1 MGMDGSGLSASDVL
15 AISGARDG
23 DGLFG
28 GGTSGGILALII
40 IFVLLF
46 GNGGFGGWGG
56 NGAVANYATQ
66 ADIQRGFD
74 TRTIVSKLDGITNGL
89 CDGFYAMNNSINGVN
104 MNTMQGFNSVNQGIC
119 NLGYE
124 QQSCCCQTNRNIDSL
139 KYENAQNTC
148 AIVNAIHADGEA
160 TRALMQQNTVQELR
174 DKLQERDNTISN
186 FLQTQNILG
195 SIGRYVTNPPCYQG
209 YMGYG
214 YGYNNFGCGCNS
226 GVTVA

>member
-1 MGMDGSGLSASDVL
+1 MAMDGSGLSASDVL
-15 AISGARDG
+15 ALTKDS

-28 GGTSGGILALII
+28 GGSSGGILALII

-46 GNGGFGGWGG
+46 GTGNGFGFSG
-56 NGAVANYATQ
+56 NGAVATQ

-74 TRTIVSKLDGITNGL
+74 TRTIVSKLDGISNGI
-89 CDGFYAMNNSINGVN
+89 CDLGYANANLINNVRFDA
-104 MNTMQGFNSVNQGIC
+104 MQGFNSVNQGIA

-124 QQSCCCQTNRNIDSL
+124 QQNCCCTTNRNIDSL

-160 TRALMQQNTVQELR
+160 TRALMQANTVQELR

-186 FLQTQNILG
+186 LVQNSTLLN
-195 SIGRYVTNPPCYQG
+195 SVGRFVLNPPCFQG
-209 YMGYG
+209 YNG
-214 YGYNNFGCGCNS
+214 YGYNTGYYGCGCNT

>member
-1 MGMDGSGLSASDVL
+1 MAMDGSGLSASDVL
-15 AISGARDG
+15 ALTKDS

-28 GGTSGGILALII
+28 GGSSGGILALII

-46 GNGGFGGWGG
+46 GTGSGFGFGG
-56 NGAVANYATQ
+56 NGAVATQ

-74 TRTIVSKLDGITNGL
+74 TRTIVSKLDGISNGI
-89 CDGFYAMNNSINGVN
+89 CDLGYANANLINNVRFDN
-104 MNTMQGFNSVNQGIC
+104 MQGFNSVNQGIA

-124 QQSCCCQTNRNIDSL
+124 QQNCCCTTNRNIDSL

-160 TRALMQQNTVQELR
+160 TRALMQANIVQELR

-186 FLQTQNILG
+186 LVQNSTLLNAV
-195 SIGRYVTNPPCYQG
+195 GRFVLNPPCYQG
-209 YMGYG
+209 YNGYG
-214 YGYNNFGCGCNS
+214 CNTGYYGCGCNT

>member
-1 MGMDGSGLSASDVL
+1 MAMDGNGLSVADAMAL
-15 AISGARDG
+15 ANGRDG

-28 GGTSGGILALII
+28 GCTSGGILALII

-46 GNGGFGGWGG
+46 GTGSGFGFGG
-56 NGAVANYATQ
+56 NGAVATQ

-74 TRTIVSKLDGITNGL
+74 TRTIVSKLDGITNGI
-89 CDGFYAMNNSINGVN
+89 CDASYANANLINNVRFD
-104 MNTMQGFNSVNQGIC
+104 TMQGFNSVNQGIA

-124 QQSCCCQTNRNIDSL
+124 QQNCCCTTNRNIDSL

-160 TRALMQQNTVQELR
+160 TRALMQANTVQELR

-186 FLQTQNILG
+186 FMQSQGLLTAL
-195 SIGRYVTNPPCYQG
+195 GRYVTNPPCYQG
-209 YMGYG
+209 YNGYG
-214 YGYNNFGCGCNS
+214 YGYGCGCNT

>member
-1 MGMDGSGLSASDVL
+1 MAMDGSGLSASDVL
-15 AISGARDG
+15 ALTKDN

-28 GGTSGGILALII
+28 GGSSGGILALII

-46 GNGGFGGWGG
+46 GTGSGFGFGG
-56 NGAVANYATQ
+56 NGAVATQ

-74 TRTIVSKLDGITNGL
+74 TRTIVSKLDGISNGICSL
-89 CDGFYAMNNSINGVN
+89 GYDQLNQMNGIN
-104 MNTMQGFNSVNQGIC
+104 MNVLQSANNIVQGIT

-124 QQSCCCQTNRNIDSL
+124 QQSCCCTTNRNIDNL

-160 TRALMQQNTVQELR
+160 TRALMQANTVQELR

-186 FLQTQNILG
+186 LVQNSTLLN
-195 SIGRYVTNPPCYQG
+195 SVGRFVLNPPCYQG
-209 YMGYG
+209 YNG
-214 YGYNNFGCGCNS
+214 YGYNTGYYGCGCNT

>member
-1 MGMDGSGLSASDVL
+1 MAMDGSGLSASDVL
-15 AISGARDG
+15 ALTKDS

-46 GNGGFGGWGG
+46 GTGNGFGFGG
-56 NGAVANYATQ
+56 NGAVATQ

-74 TRTIVSKLDGITNGL
+74 TRTIVSKLDGISNGI
-89 CDGFYAMNNSINGVN
+89 CDLGYANANLINNVRFDA
-104 MNTMQGFNSVNQGIC
+104 MQGFNSVNQGIA

-124 QQSCCCQTNRNIDSL
+124 QQNCCCTTNRNIDSL

-160 TRALMQQNTVQELR
+160 TRALMQANTVQELR

-186 FLQTQNILG
+186 LVQNSTLLN
-195 SIGRYVTNPPCYQG
+195 SVGRFVLNPPCYQG
-209 YMGYG
+209 YNG
-214 YGYNNFGCGCNS
+214 YGYNTGYYGCGCNT

>member
-1 MGMDGSGLSASDVL
+1 MAMDGSGLSVADAMAL
-15 AISGARDG
+15 ANGRDG

-46 GNGGFGGWGG
+46 GNGNGFGFGGCRE
-56 NGAVANYATQ
+56 NVATQ
-66 ADIQRGFD
+66 GEVQRSFN
-74 TRTIVSKLDGITNGL
+74 TNTIINKLDGITNGL
-89 CDGFYAMNNSINGVN
+89 CDGFYATNNSINGVN
-104 MNTMQGFNSVNQGIC
+104 MNTMQGFNSVNQGIA

-124 QQSCCCQTNRNIDSL
+124 QQNCCCTTNRNIDSL

-160 TRALMQQNTVQELR
+160 TRALMQANTVQELR

-186 FLQTQNILG
+186 LVQNSTLLN
-195 SIGRYVTNPPCYQG
+195 SVGRFVLNPPCFQG
-209 YMGYG
+209 YNG
-214 YGYNNFGCGCNS
+214 YGYNTGYYGCGCNT

>member
-1 MGMDGSGLSASDVL
+1 MAMDGSGLSVADAMAL
-15 AISGARDG
+15 ANGRDG

-46 GNGGFGGWGG
+46 GTGNGFGFGG
-56 NGAVANYATQ
+56 NGAVATQ

-74 TRTIVSKLDGITNGL
+74 TRTIVSKLDGISNGI
-89 CDGFYAMNNSINGVN
+89 CDLGYANANLINNVRFDG
-104 MNTMQGFNSVNQGIC
+104 MQGFNSVNQGI
-119 NLGYE
+119 NSLGYQM
-124 QQSCCCQTNRNIDSL
+124 QQCCCENLRANDSL

-160 TRALMQQNTVQELR
+160 TRALMQANTVQELR

-186 FLQTQNILG
+186 LVQNSTLLN
-195 SIGRYVTNPPCYQG
+195 SVGRFVLNPPCFQG
-209 YMGYG
+209 YNG
-214 YGYNNFGCGCNS
+214 YGYNTGYYGCGCNT

>member
-1 MGMDGSGLSASDVL
+1 MDGNGLSVADAMAL
-15 AISGARDG
+15 ANGRDG

-46 GNGGFGGWGG
+46 GTGNGFGFGG
-56 NGAVANYATQ
+56 NGAVATQ

-74 TRTIVSKLDGITNGL
+74 TRTIVSKLDGISNGI
-89 CDGFYAMNNSINGVN
+89 CDLGYANANLINNVRFDG
-104 MNTMQGFNSVNQGIC
+104 MQGFNSINQGI
-119 NLGYE
+119 NSLGYQM
-124 QQSCCCQTNRNIDSL
+124 QQCCCENLRANDSL

-160 TRALMQQNTVQELR
+160 TRALMQANTVQELR

-186 FLQTQNILG
+186 LVQNSTLLN
-195 SIGRYVTNPPCYQG
+195 SVGRFVLNPPCYQG
-209 YMGYG
+209 YNG
-214 YGYNNFGCGCNS
+214 YGYNTGYYGCGCNT

>member
-1 MGMDGSGLSASDVL
+1 MAMDGNGLSVADAMAL
-15 AISGARDG
+15 ANGRDG

-46 GNGGFGGWGG
+46 GTGSGFGFGGGRE
-56 NGAVANYATQ
+56 NVATQ
-66 ADIQRGFD
+66 GEVQRSFD
-74 TRTIVSKLDGITNGL
+74 TNTIINKLDGITNGL
-89 CDGFYAMNNSINGVN
+89 CDGFYATNSSINGVN
-104 MNTMQGFNSVNQGIC
+104 MNTMQGFNSVNQGIA

-124 QQSCCCQTNRNIDSL
+124 QQNCCCTTNRNIDSL

-160 TRALMQQNTVQELR
+160 TRALMQANTVQELR

-186 FLQTQNILG
+186 LVQNSTLLNAV
-195 SIGRYVTNPPCYQG
+195 GRFVLNPPCYQG
-209 YMGYG
+209 YNGYG
-214 YGYNNFGCGCNS
+214 YGYGCGCNT

>member
-1 MGMDGSGLSASDVL
+1 MAMDGSGLSASDVL
-15 AISGARDG
+15 ALTKDS

-28 GGTSGGILALII
+28 GGSSGGILALII

-46 GNGGFGGWGG
+46 GTGSGFGFGG
-56 NGAVANYATQ
+56 NGAVATQ

-74 TRTIVSKLDGITNGL
+74 TRTIVSKLDGITNGI
-89 CDGFYAMNNSINGVN
+89 CDASYANANLINNVRFD
-104 MNTMQGFNSVNQGIC
+104 TMQGFNSVNQGI
-119 NLGYE
+119 NSLGYQM
-124 QQSCCCQTNRNIDSL
+124 QQCCCENLRANDSL

-160 TRALMQQNTVQELR
+160 TRALMQANTVQELR

-186 FLQTQNILG
+186 FMQSQGLLNAL
-195 SIGRYVTNPPCYQG
+195 GRYVTNPPCYQG
-209 YMGYG
+209 YNGYG
-214 YGYNNFGCGCNS
+214 YGYGCGCNT

>member
-1 MGMDGSGLSASDVL
+1 MAMDGSGLSVADAMAL
-15 AISGARDG
+15 ANGRDG

-46 GNGGFGGWGG
+46 GTGNGFGFGG
-56 NGAVANYATQ
+56 NGAVATQ

-74 TRTIVSKLDGITNGL
+74 TRTIVSKLDGISNGI
-89 CDGFYAMNNSINGVN
+89 CDLGYANANLINNVRFDA
-104 MNTMQGFNSVNQGIC
+104 MQGFNSVNQGI
-119 NLGYE
+119 NSLGYQM
-124 QQSCCCQTNRNIDSL
+124 QQCCCENLRANDSL

-160 TRALMQQNTVQELR
+160 TRALMQANTVQELR

-186 FLQTQNILG
+186 LVQNSTLLN
-195 SIGRYVTNPPCYQG
+195 SVGRFVLNPPCYQG
-209 YMGYG
+209 YNG
-214 YGYNNFGCGCNS
+214 YGYNTGYYGCGCNT

>member
-1 MGMDGSGLSASDVL
+1 MAMDGSGLSASDVL
-15 AISGARDG
+15 ALTKDS

-56 NGAVANYATQ
+56 NGAAANYATQ

-89 CDGFYAMNNSINGVN
+89 CDGFYATNNSINGVN
-104 MNTMQGFNSVNQGIC
+104 MNTMQGFNSVNQGI
-119 NLGYE
+119 NSLGYQM
-124 QQSCCCQTNRNIDSL
+124 QQCCCENLRANDSL

-160 TRALMQQNTVQELR
+160 TRALMQANTVQELR

-186 FLQTQNILG
+186 FMQSQGLLTAL
-195 SIGRYVTNPPCYQG
+195 GRYVTNPPCYQG
-209 YMGYG
+209 YNGYG
-214 YGYNNFGCGCNS
+214 YGYGCGCNT

>member
-1 MGMDGSGLSASDVL
+1 MAMDGNGLSVADAMAL
-15 AISGARDG
+15 ANGRDG

-46 GNGGFGGWGG
+46 GTGSGFGFGGCRE
-56 NGAVANYATQ
+56 NVATQ
-66 ADIQRGFD
+66 GEVQRSFN
-74 TRTIVSKLDGITNGL
+74 TNTIINKLDGITNGL
-89 CDGFYAMNNSINGVN
+89 CDGFYATNNSINGVN
-104 MNTMQGFNSVNQGIC
+104 MNTMQGFNSVNQGIA

-124 QQSCCCQTNRNIDSL
+124 QQNCCCTTNRNIDSL

-160 TRALMQQNTVQELR
+160 TRALMQANTVQELR

-186 FLQTQNILG
+186 LVQNSTLLN
-195 SIGRYVTNPPCYQG
+195 SVGRFVLNPPCFQG
-209 YMGYG
+209 YNG
-214 YGYNNFGCGCNS
+214 YGYNTGYYGCGCNT

>member
-1 MGMDGSGLSASDVL
+1 MAMDGNGLSVADAMAL
-15 AISGARDG
+15 ANGKDS

-28 GGTSGGILALII
+28 GGSSGGILALII

-46 GNGGFGGWGG
+46 GTGNGFGFGG
-56 NGAVANYATQ
+56 NGAVATQ

-74 TRTIVSKLDGITNGL
+74 TRTIVSKLDGISNGI
-89 CDGFYAMNNSINGVN
+89 CDLGYANANLINNVRFDG
-104 MNTMQGFNSVNQGIC
+104 MQGFNSVNQGI
-119 NLGYE
+119 NSLGYQM
-124 QQSCCCQTNRNIDSL
+124 QQCCCENLRANDSL

-160 TRALMQQNTVQELR
+160 TRALMQANTVQELR

-186 FLQTQNILG
+186 LVQNSTLLN
-195 SIGRYVTNPPCYQG
+195 SVGRFVLNPPCFQG
-209 YMGYG
+209 YNG
-214 YGYNNFGCGCNS
+214 YGYNTGYYGCGCNT

>member
-1 MGMDGSGLSASDVL
+1 MAMDGNGLSVADAMAL
-15 AISGARDG
+15 ANGRDG

-46 GNGGFGGWGG
+46 GTGSGFGFGG
-56 NGAVANYATQ
+56 NGAVATQ

-74 TRTIVSKLDGITNGL
+74 TRTIVSKLDGITNGI
-89 CDGFYAMNNSINGVN
+89 CDASYANANLINNVRFD
-104 MNTMQGFNSVNQGIC
+104 TMQGFNSVNQGIA

-124 QQSCCCQTNRNIDSL
+124 QQNCCCTTNRNIDSL

-160 TRALMQQNTVQELR
+160 TRALMQANTVQELR

-186 FLQTQNILG
+186 FMQSQGLLNAL
-195 SIGRYVTNPPCYQG
+195 GRYVTNPPCYQG
-209 YMGYG
+209 YNGYG
-214 YGYNNFGCGCNS
+214 YGYGCGCNT

>member
-1 MGMDGSGLSASDVL
+1 MAMDGSGLSVADAMAL
-15 AISGARDG
+15 ANGRDG

-46 GNGGFGGWGG
+46 GNGNGFGFGG
-56 NGAVANYATQ
+56 NGAVATQ

-74 TRTIVSKLDGITNGL
+74 TRTIVSKLDGISNGI
-89 CDGFYAMNNSINGVN
+89 CDLGYANANLINNVRFDA
-104 MNTMQGFNSVNQGIC
+104 MQGFNSVNQGIA

-124 QQSCCCQTNRNIDSL
+124 QQNCCCTTNRNIDSL

-160 TRALMQQNTVQELR
+160 TRALMQANTVQELR

-195 SIGRYVTNPPCYQG
+195 NIGRYVVNPACPYN
-209 YMGYG
+209 YG
-214 YGYNNFGCGCNS
+214 YSNYGCNCVG

>member
-1 MGMDGSGLSASDVL
+1 MAMDGNGLSVADAMAL
-15 AISGARDG
+15 ANGRDG

-46 GNGGFGGWGG
+46 GTGSGFGFGG
-56 NGAVANYATQ
+56 NGAAATQ

-74 TRTIVSKLDGITNGL
+74 TRTIVSKLDGITNGI
-89 CDGFYAMNNSINGVN
+89 CDASYANANLINNVRFD
-104 MNTMQGFNSVNQGIC
+104 TMQGFNSVNQGIA

-124 QQSCCCQTNRNIDSL
+124 QQNCCCTTNRNIDSL

-160 TRALMQQNTVQELR
+160 TRALMQANTVQELR

-195 SIGRYVTNPPCYQG
+195 NIGRYVVNPACPYN
-209 YMGYG
+209 YG
-214 YGYNNFGCGCNS
+214 YSNYGCNCVG

>member
-1 MGMDGSGLSASDVL
+1 MAMDGNGLSVADAMAL
-15 AISGARDG
+15 ANGRDG

-46 GNGGFGGWGG
+46 GTGSGFGFGGSRE
-56 NGAVANYATQ
+56 NVATQ
-66 ADIQRGFD
+66 GEVQRSFD
-74 TRTIVSKLDGITNGL
+74 TNTIINKLDGITNGL
-89 CDGFYAMNNSINGVN
+89 CDGFYATNNIINGVN
-104 MNTMQGFNSVNQGIC
+104 MNTMQGFNSVNQGI
-119 NLGYE
+119 NSLGYQM
-124 QQSCCCQTNRNIDSL
+124 QQCCCENLRANDSL

-160 TRALMQQNTVQELR
+160 TRALMQANTVQELR

-186 FLQTQNILG
+186 FMQSQGLLNAL
-195 SIGRYVTNPPCYQG
+195 GRYVTNPPCYQG
-209 YMGYG
+209 YNGYG
-214 YGYNNFGCGCNS
+214 YGYGCGCNT

>member
-1 MGMDGSGLSASDVL
+1 MAMDGNGLSVADAMAL
-15 AISGARDG
+15 ANGRDG

-46 GNGGFGGWGG
+46 GTGSGFGFGGGRE
-56 NGAVANYATQ
+56 NVATQ
-66 ADIQRGFD
+66 GEVQRSFD
-74 TRTIVSKLDGITNGL
+74 TNTIINKLDGITNGI
-89 CDGFYAMNNSINGVN
+89 CDSSYANANLINNVRFD
-104 MNTMQGFNSVNQGIC
+104 TMQGFNSVNQGI
-119 NLGYE
+119 NSLGYQM
-124 QQSCCCQTNRNIDSL
+124 QQCCCENLRANDSL

-160 TRALMQQNTVQELR
+160 TRALMQANTVQELR

-186 FLQTQNILG
+186 FMQSQGLLTAL
-195 SIGRYVTNPPCYQG
+195 GRYVTNPPCYQG
-209 YMGYG
+209 YNGYG
-214 YGYNNFGCGCNS
+214 YGYGCGCNT

>member
-1 MGMDGSGLSASDVL
+1 MAMDGSGLSASDVL
-15 AISGARDG
+15 ALTKDS

-28 GGTSGGILALII
+28 GGSSGGILALII

-46 GNGGFGGWGG
+46 GTGSGFGFGG
-56 NGAVANYATQ
+56 NGAVATQ

-74 TRTIVSKLDGITNGL
+74 TRTIVSKLDGISNGI
-89 CDGFYAMNNSINGVN
+89 CDLGYANANLINNVRFDN
-104 MNTMQGFNSVNQGIC
+104 MQGFNSVNQGIA

-124 QQSCCCQTNRNIDSL
+124 QQSCCCTTNRNIDSL

-160 TRALMQQNTVQELR
+160 TRALMQANTVQELR

-186 FLQTQNILG
+186 LVQNSTLLNAV
-195 SIGRYVTNPPCYQG
+195 GRFVLNPPCYQG
-209 YMGYG
+209 YNG
-214 YGYNNFGCGCNS
+214 YGYNTGYYGCGCNT

>member
-1 MGMDGSGLSASDVL
+1 MAMDGNGLSVADAMAL
-15 AISGARDG
+15 ANGRDG

-46 GNGGFGGWGG
+46 GTGNGFGFGG
-56 NGAVANYATQ
+56 NGAVATQ

-74 TRTIVSKLDGITNGL
+74 TRTIVSKLDGISNGI
-89 CDGFYAMNNSINGVN
+89 CDLGYANANLINNVRFDG
-104 MNTMQGFNSVNQGIC
+104 MQGFNSINQGI
-119 NLGYE
+119 NSLGYQM
-124 QQSCCCQTNRNIDSL
+124 QQCCCENLRANDSL

-160 TRALMQQNTVQELR
+160 TRALMQANTVQELR

-186 FLQTQNILG
+186 LVQNSTLLN
-195 SIGRYVTNPPCYQG
+195 SVGRFVLNPPCYQG
-209 YMGYG
+209 YNG
-214 YGYNNFGCGCNS
+214 YGYNTGYYGCGCNT

>member
-1 MGMDGSGLSASDVL
+1 MAMDGSGLSASDVL
-15 AISGARDG
+15 ALTKDS

-28 GGTSGGILALII
+28 GGSSGGILALII

-46 GNGGFGGWGG
+46 GTGNGFGFGG
-56 NGAVANYATQ
+56 NGAVATQ

-74 TRTIVSKLDGITNGL
+74 TRTIVSKLDGISNGI
-89 CDGFYAMNNSINGVN
+89 CDLGYANANLINNVRFDG
-104 MNTMQGFNSVNQGIC
+104 MQGFNSVNQGIA

-124 QQSCCCQTNRNIDSL
+124 QQNCCCTTNRNIDSL

-160 TRALMQQNTVQELR
+160 TRALMQANTVQELR

-186 FLQTQNILG
+186 LVQNSTLLN
-195 SIGRYVTNPPCYQG
+195 SVGRFVLNPPCFQG
-209 YMGYG
+209 YNG
-214 YGYNNFGCGCNS
+214 YGYNTGYYGCGCNT

>member
-1 MGMDGSGLSASDVL
+1 MAMDGNGLSVADAMAL
-15 AISGARDG
+15 ANGRDG

-40 IFVLLF
+40 IFILLF
-46 GNGGFGGWGG
+46 GTGSGFGFGG
-56 NGAVANYATQ
+56 NGAAATQ

-74 TRTIVSKLDGITNGL
+74 TRTIVSKLDGITNGI
-89 CDGFYAMNNSINGVN
+89 CDASYANANLINNVRFD
-104 MNTMQGFNSVNQGIC
+104 TMQGFNSVNQGIA

-124 QQSCCCQTNRNIDSL
+124 QQNCCCTTNRNIDSL

-160 TRALMQQNTVQELR
+160 TRALMQANTVQELR

-186 FLQTQNILG
+186 FMQSQGLLTAL
-195 SIGRYVTNPPCYQG
+195 GRYVTNPPCYQG
-209 YMGYG
+209 YNGYG
-214 YGYNNFGCGCNS
+214 YGYGCGCNT

>member
-1 MGMDGSGLSASDVL
+1 MAMDGNGLSVADAMAL
-15 AISGARDG
+15 ANGKDS

-28 GGTSGGILALII
+28 GGSSGGILALII

-46 GNGGFGGWGG
+46 GTGNGFGFGG
-56 NGAVANYATQ
+56 NGAVATQ

-74 TRTIVSKLDGITNGL
+74 TRTIVSKLDGISNGI
-89 CDGFYAMNNSINGVN
+89 CDLGYANANLINNVRFDG
-104 MNTMQGFNSVNQGIC
+104 MQGFNSVNQGI
-119 NLGYE
+119 NSLGYQM
-124 QQSCCCQTNRNIDSL
+124 QQCCCENLRANDSL

-160 TRALMQQNTVQELR
+160 TRALMQANTVQELR

-186 FLQTQNILG
+186 LVQNSTLLN
-195 SIGRYVTNPPCYQG
+195 SVGRFVLNPPCYQG
-209 YMGYG
+209 YNG
-214 YGYNNFGCGCNS
+214 YGYNTGYYGCGCNT

>member
-1 MGMDGSGLSASDVL
+1 MAMDGNGLSVADAMAL
-15 AISGARDG
+15 ANGRDG

-46 GNGGFGGWGG
+46 GTGNGFGFGG
-56 NGAVANYATQ
+56 NGAVATQ

-74 TRTIVSKLDGITNGL
+74 TRTIVSKLDGISNGI
-89 CDGFYAMNNSINGVN
+89 CDLGYANANLINNVRFDG
-104 MNTMQGFNSVNQGIC
+104 MQGFNSVNQGI
-119 NLGYE
+119 NSLGYQM
-124 QQSCCCQTNRNIDSL
+124 QQCCCENLRANDSL

-160 TRALMQQNTVQELR
+160 TRALMQANTVQELR

-186 FLQTQNILG
+186 LVQNSTLLN
-195 SIGRYVTNPPCYQG
+195 SVGRFVLNTPCYQG
-209 YMGYG
+209 YNGYG
-214 YGYNNFGCGCNS
+214 YHTGYYGCGCNT

>member
-1 MGMDGSGLSASDVL
+1 MAMDGNGLSVADAMAL
-15 AISGARDG
+15 ANGKDS

-28 GGTSGGILALII
+28 GGSSGGILALII

-46 GNGGFGGWGG
+46 STGSGFGFGG
-56 NGAVANYATQ
+56 NGAVATQ

-74 TRTIVSKLDGITNGL
+74 TRTIVSKLDGISNGI
-89 CDGFYAMNNSINGVN
+89 CDLGYANANLINNVRFDG
-104 MNTMQGFNSVNQGIC
+104 MQGFNSVNQGI
-119 NLGYE
+119 NSLGYQM
-124 QQSCCCQTNRNIDSL
+124 QQCCCENLRANDSL

-160 TRALMQQNTVQELR
+160 TRALMQANTVQELR

-186 FLQTQNILG
+186 LVQNSTLLN
-195 SIGRYVTNPPCYQG
+195 SVGRFVLNPPCYQG
-209 YMGYG
+209 YNGYG
-214 YGYNNFGCGCNS
+214 CNTGYYGCGCNT

>member
-1 MGMDGSGLSASDVL
+1 MAMDGNGLSVADAMAL
-15 AISGARDG
+15 ANGRDG

-46 GNGGFGGWGG
+46 GTGSGFGFGGGRE
-56 NGAVANYATQ
+56 NVATQ
-66 ADIQRGFD
+66 GEVQRSFD
-74 TRTIVSKLDGITNGL
+74 TNTIINKLDGITNGL
-89 CDGFYAMNNSINGVN
+89 CDGFYATNNSINGVN
-104 MNTMQGFNSVNQGIC
+104 MNTMQGFNSVNQGI
-119 NLGYE
+119 NSLGYQM
-124 QQSCCCQTNRNIDSL
+124 QQCCCENLRANDSL

-160 TRALMQQNTVQELR
+160 TRALMQANTVQELR

-186 FLQTQNILG
+186 FLQTQSILG
-195 SIGRYVTNPPCYQG
+195 NIGRYVVNPACPYN
-209 YMGYG
+209 YG
-214 YGYNNFGCGCNS
+214 YSNYGCNCVG

>member
-1 MGMDGSGLSASDVL
+1 MAMDGNGLSVADAMAL
-15 AISGARDG
+15 ANGRDG

-46 GNGGFGGWGG
+46 GTGSGFGFGG
-56 NGAVANYATQ
+56 NGAAATQ

-74 TRTIVSKLDGITNGL
+74 TRTIVSKLDGITNGI
-89 CDGFYAMNNSINGVN
+89 CDASYANANLINNVRFD
-104 MNTMQGFNSVNQGIC
+104 TMQGFNSVNQGIA

-124 QQSCCCQTNRNIDSL
+124 QQNCCCTTNRNIDSL

-160 TRALMQQNTVQELR
+160 TRALMQANTVQELR

-186 FLQTQNILG
+186 FMQSQGLLTAL
-195 SIGRYVTNPPCYQG
+195 GRYVTNPPCYQG
-209 YMGYG
+209 YNGYG
-214 YGYNNFGCGCNS
+214 YGYGCGCNT

>member
-1 MGMDGSGLSASDVL
+1 MAMDGSGLSASDVL
-15 AISGARDG
+15 ALANRDG

-46 GNGGFGGWGG
+46 GNGGLGGWGG

-74 TRTIVSKLDGITNGL
+74 TRTIVSKLDGISNGICSL
-89 CDGFYAMNNSINGVN
+89 GYDQLNQMNGIN
-104 MNTMQGFNSVNQGIC
+104 MNVLQSANNIVQGIT

-124 QQSCCCQTNRNIDSL
+124 QQSCCCTTNRNIDSV

-209 YMGYG
+209 YNGYG
-214 YGYNNFGCGCNS
+214 YGNYGYGCGCNT

>member
-1 MGMDGSGLSASDVL
+1 MAMDGNGLSVADAMAL
-15 AISGARDG
+15 ANGRDG

-46 GNGGFGGWGG
+46 GTGSGFGFGG
-56 NGAVANYATQ
+56 NGAVATQ

-74 TRTIVSKLDGITNGL
+74 TRTIVSKLDGITNGI
-89 CDGFYAMNNSINGVN
+89 CDSSYANANLINNVRFD
-104 MNTMQGFNSVNQGIC
+104 TMQGFNSVNQGI
-119 NLGYE
+119 NSLGYQM
-124 QQSCCCQTNRNIDSL
+124 QQCCCENLRANDSL

-160 TRALMQQNTVQELR
+160 TRALMQANTVQELR

-186 FLQTQNILG
+186 FMQSQGLLNAL
-195 SIGRYVTNPPCYQG
+195 GRYVTNPPCYQG
-209 YMGYG
+209 YNGYG
-214 YGYNNFGCGCNS
+214 YGYGCGCNT

>member
-1 MGMDGSGLSASDVL
+1 MAMDGNGLSVADAMAL
-15 AISGARDG
+15 ANGKDS

-28 GGTSGGILALII
+28 GGSSGGILALII

-46 GNGGFGGWGG
+46 STGSGFGFGG
-56 NGAVANYATQ
+56 NGAVATQ

-74 TRTIVSKLDGITNGL
+74 TRTIVSKLDGISNGI
-89 CDGFYAMNNSINGVN
+89 CDLGYANANLINNVRFDA
-104 MNTMQGFNSVNQGIC
+104 MQGFNSVNQGIA

-124 QQSCCCQTNRNIDSL
+124 QQNCCCTTNRNIDSL

-160 TRALMQQNTVQELR
+160 TRALMQANTVQELR

-186 FLQTQNILG
+186 LVQNSTLLN
-195 SIGRYVTNPPCYQG
+195 SVGRFVLNPPCFQG
-209 YMGYG
+209 YNG
-214 YGYNNFGCGCNS
+214 YGYNTGYYGCGCNT

>member
-1 MGMDGSGLSASDVL
+1 MAMDGSGLSASDVL
-15 AISGARDG
+15 ALTKDS

-46 GNGGFGGWGG
+46 GTGNGFGFGG
-56 NGAVANYATQ
+56 NGAVATQ

-74 TRTIVSKLDGITNGL
+74 TRTIVSKLDGISNGI
-89 CDGFYAMNNSINGVN
+89 CDLGYANANLINNVRFDA
-104 MNTMQGFNSVNQGIC
+104 MQGFNSVNQGIA

-124 QQSCCCQTNRNIDSL
+124 QQNCCCTTNRNIDSL

-160 TRALMQQNTVQELR
+160 TRALMQANTVQELR

-186 FLQTQNILG
+186 LVQNSTLLN
-195 SIGRYVTNPPCYQG
+195 SVGRFVLNPPCFQG
-209 YMGYG
+209 YNG
-214 YGYNNFGCGCNS
+214 YGYNTGYYGCGCNT